1 MIVLLLI
8 LLCSCPA
15 LACVPQPFLFYPM
28 NIMALLMFA
37 GILYFK
43 KYQSKYLV
51 YYLLMLFLGGFIAPV
66 IPVYLFMTLPAIII
80 LFVSSVADESTKRKI
95 ICVCGY
101 VLVIMAVFVVPVV
114 TIPLIILY
122 FIQKRKNKPVEG
134 EINKSCEDK
143 RKIELSERAPE
154 KQQIIAAIVFITI
167 LLTIPLYALYIGTD
181 VKGIIM
187 FFSLFMLVLAMIF
200 IRTIIRRSGI
210 PADEWKKRLIIS
222 GSLFF
227 IAAFMTWS
235 IKVNTFFGSSMDNF
249 LAVLIVKKEQFL
261 IVFLLLLIAPIM
273 FIGEEYIVKK
283 RLKQS
288 V

>member
-1 MIVLLLI
+1 
-8 LLCSCPA
+8 
-15 LACVPQPFLFYPM
+15 
-28 NIMALLMFA
+28 
-37 GILYFK
+37 
-43 KYQSKYLV
+43 
-51 YYLLMLFLGGFIAPV
+51 
-66 IPVYLFMTLPAIII
+66 
-80 LFVSSVADESTKRKI
+80 
-95 ICVCGY
+95 
-101 VLVIMAVFVVPVV
+101 
-114 TIPLIILY
+114 
-122 FIQKRKNKPVEG
+122 
-134 EINKSCEDK
+134 
-143 RKIELSERAPE
+143 
-154 KQQIIAAIVFITI
+154 
-167 LLTIPLYALYIGTD
+167 
-181 VKGIIM
+181 M